1 MKCPKCNI
9 DLSEADPQERQY
21 IAETGLAG
29 MTEQQRIQY
38 IYSII
43 EALTNAIVK
52 IKSEKNTLNQL
63 KMANQFYNELQQQS
77 SQIIPPL
84 LYAVKPE
91 FRPAFLQMLQ
101 AISQT

>member
-1 MKCPKCNI
+1 M
-9 DLSEADPQERQY
+9 Q
-21 IAETGLAG
+21 
-29 MTEQQRIQY
+29 
-38 IYSII
+38 
-43 EALTNAIVK
+43 

-63 KMANQFYNELQQQS
+63 KMANQFWNELQQQS

-101 AISQT
+101 AISQS

>member
-1 MKCPKCNI
+1 MKCPKCNV
-9 DLSEADPQERQY
+9 DLSEVDPQEKQY
-21 IAETGLAG
+21 IAETGLNS

-38 IYSII
+38 VYNLIQS
-43 EALTNAIVK
+43 LTNAIMQ

-63 KMANQFYNELQQQS
+63 KMANQFWNELQQQS

-101 AISQT
+101 AISQS

>member
-1 MKCPKCNI
+1 MRCPKCNI
-9 DLSEADPQERQY
+9 DLSEVDPQEKQY
-21 IAETGLAG
+21 IAETGLNG

-38 IYSII
+38 IYSLI
-43 EALTNAIVK
+43 EALTNAIMR

-63 KMANQFYNELQQQS
+63 RMANQFYDELKRQS
-77 SQIIPPL
+77 NQIIPTL

-101 AISQT
+101 ALAQT